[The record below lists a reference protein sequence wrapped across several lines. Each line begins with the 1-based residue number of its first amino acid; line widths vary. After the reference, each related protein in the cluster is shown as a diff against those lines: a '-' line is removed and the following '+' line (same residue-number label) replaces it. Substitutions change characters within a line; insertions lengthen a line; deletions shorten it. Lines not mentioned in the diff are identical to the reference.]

1 MHREKLDITKHHKVK
16 NWSNRLPTL
25 KLMISCDLN
34 TKLIHFHDDFRQKWS
49 ANPHFHVRT
58 KVNKHTSI
66 VFLLKTLKFH
76 ENLHFFQRFQKKV
89 EFERKYTATETF
101 RCRNLIDL
109 MYFDDSE
116 GSFCWD
122 LPLTTPPPDYFLCL
136 PLSSPI
142 WGVTLDLFLSCRF
155 FFSIYDKY

>member
-1 MHREKLDITKHHKVK
+1 M
-16 NWSNRLPTL
+16 PTL

-58 KVNKHTSI
+58 KVNNHTSI

-76 ENLHFFQRFQKKV
+76 ENLHFFQIFQKKV
-89 EFERKYTATETF
+89 EFERKYIATETF
-101 RCRNLIDL
+101 GCRNLIDL
-109 MYFDDSE
+109 MDFYDFE

-122 LPLTTPPPDYFLCL
+122 LPLTTPPPDYFLYL
-136 PLSSPI
+136 PLISAF
-142 WGVTLDLFLSCRF
+142 WGSYSGLIFILSLFFPYEKSLIRIDDCRHQTGHHHDNEAA
-155 FFSIYDKY
+155 S